1 LPYTTPFLGFIIG
14 YIQDINF
21 KISLTAIQITNKLL
35 VLKIVN
41 IKKYYVQLV
50 NTLIQKL
57 SDSKVII
64 RQAILKCCGQIIE
77 SNKPIM
83 FT

>member
-1 LPYTTPFLGFIIG
+1 MPYTTPFLGFIIG

-64 RQAILKCCGQIIE
+64 R
-77 SNKPIM
+77 
-83 FT
+83 

>member
-1 LPYTTPFLGFIIG
+1 MPYTTPFLGFIIG

-64 RQAILKCCGQIIE
+64 RQAILKCCG
-77 SNKPIM
+77 
-83 FT
+83 